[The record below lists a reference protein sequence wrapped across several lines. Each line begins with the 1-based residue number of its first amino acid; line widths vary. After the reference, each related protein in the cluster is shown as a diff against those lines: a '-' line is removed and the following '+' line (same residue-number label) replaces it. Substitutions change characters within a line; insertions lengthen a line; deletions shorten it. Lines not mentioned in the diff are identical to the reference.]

1 MRILTNN
8 NEIRH
13 EMWQPVRR
21 AVAGERRWAY
31 DSVYISRLYLAP
43 FGDLM
48 TYPALVLRRLRS
60 LMLVLLIAATYPSLL
75 SATEK
80 IDLNGPW
87 LFRIDPKSEGESLSW
102 FKTIPTGTES
112 VRVPH
117 TWNIGKFDDYEGVAW
132 YFRTFNL
139 PALAPQ
145 KHVELHFAA
154 TFYLSRVW
162 VNSVEAGKHEGG
174 HTEYFFDITKLL
186 KPGQNTIA
194 VELDNRPTET
204 SIPNLAL
211 KLKPGGNI
219 WYDWWHYGGIV
230 RDVWLAE
237 NDGVLIRRQ
246 QIRSEVDLA
255 KDSAQIKDAV
265 YLENSSG
272 KPQKLTVTAHLFA
285 PDGSDL
291 GNKSQSVTLAAG
303 AKQSVDLAFTIDNAQ
318 LWDLDH
324 ANLYSI
330 RAGVSDA
337 SNHLLDENQ
346 DSFGNRKIE
355 IHDRHLYV
363 NGQQVRLAG
372 MTRHE
377 ESPWEGLAETAGT
390 IKHDYDDLKILHT
403 TLTRPVHY
411 PQHQQI
417 FEYADTHGILFVPEI
432 PIWQA
437 SAAQLGNP
445 KFIALARQ
453 MLTEMIEQS
462 ANHPSIFAWSVSNES
477 DMSTDEGRAYFKQI
491 KALVN
496 QLDPTRFVTFADN
509 DISYGADP
517 KKEAANDADFIMMNQ
532 YYGAWN
538 GPEDGLVKMLEH
550 AGSSFP
556 DKMFII
562 SEFGTPGVFA
572 TNSVEADKLRVH
584 ILHAQLNLFQKYDW
598 IAGAIFWCYQ
608 DYKSHRNLWPGHT
621 EGYVDHG
628 VVDEYRQR
636 RPSFFAWEK
645 RTAPATLNAKWKYVG
660 WYRTGGFEVTTGRKP
675 LSELPSY
682 PLKDYKLHWE
692 YRDGEGKL
700 LQQGD
705 FGLADMDQMQTL
717 HADWPADPSIH
728 HASLHLVLTNPRGE
742 TQAEQTLPYLFPV
755 ASGQDIPDM
764 TLPAVKP

>member
-1 MRILTNN
+1 MRQPILAF
-8 NEIRH
+8 R
-13 EMWQPVRR
+13 
-21 AVAGERRWAY
+21 
-31 DSVYISRLYLAP
+31 
-43 FGDLM
+43 
-48 TYPALVLRRLRS
+48 VLRFAL
-60 LMLVLLIAATYPSLL
+60 LLALLTTPVLVGAA
-75 SATEK
+75 EK

-87 LFRIDPKSEGESLSW
+87 LFRTDPKSEGESQSW
-102 FKTIPTGTES
+102 YKTTPTGTES

-117 TWNIGKFDDYEGVAW
+117 TWNIGKYDDYEGIAW

-139 PALAPQ
+139 SALSPQ

-162 VNSVEAGKHEGG
+162 VNGAEAGKHEGG

-186 KPGQNTIA
+186 KPGQNTVV

-204 SIPNLAL
+204 SIPGLAL

-237 NDGVLIRRQ
+237 NEGVLIRRQ
-246 QIRSEVDLA
+246 QIRSDVDLS
-255 KDSAQIKDAV
+255 KNSAQIKDAV
-265 YLENSSG
+265 YLENSGS
-272 KPQKLTVTAHLFA
+272 KPQKLTVTAHLSA

-291 GNKSQSVTLAAG
+291 GNKTQTVALAAG
-303 AKQSVDLAFTIDNAQ
+303 AKQSVELAFTIDKAQ

-330 RAGVSDA
+330 RTSVTDA
-337 SNHLLDENQ
+337 ANHFLDGQ
-346 DSFGNRKIE
+346 TDSFGNRKIE
-355 IHDRHLYV
+355 IHDRHLYL
-363 NGQQVRLAG
+363 NGQQVRLPG

-377 ESPWEGLAETAGT
+377 ESPSEGLAETAGT

-411 PQHQQI
+411 PQHEQVLE
-417 FEYADTHGILFVPEI
+417 FADTHGILFVPEI

-453 MLTEMIEQS
+453 MLTEMIEQD

-477 DMSTDEGRAYFKQI
+477 DMSTDEGRAYFSQI
-491 KALVN
+491 KAMVN
-496 QLDPTRFVTFADN
+496 QLDPSRFVTFADN

-538 GPEDGLVKMLEH
+538 GPEGGLVKMLEH
-550 AGSSFP
+550 AGNAFP

-572 TNSVEADKLRVH
+572 TDTIEADKLRVH
-584 ILHAQLNLFQKYDW
+584 ILHHQLDLFAKYDW

-608 DYKSHRNLWPGHT
+608 DYKSHRNLFPGHL

-636 RPSFFAWEK
+636 RPSFYEWTK
-645 RTAPATLNAKWKYVG
+645 RTAPATLSAKWKYLG
-660 WYRTGGFEVTTGRKP
+660 WYQTGGFEVTTGRKQ
-675 LSELPSY
+675 LGELPSY
-682 PLKDYKLHWE
+682 PLKNYSLHWE

-700 LQQGD
+700 LQHGD
-705 FGLADMDQMQTL
+705 FALADMDQPQTL
-717 HADWPADPSIH
+717 RSDWPADPAVH
-728 HASLHLVLTNPRGE
+728 HATLHVTLLNPRGE
-742 TQAEQTLPYLFPV
+742 TQAEQTLNFLFPV
-755 ASGQDIPDM
+755 ASGQDIKDM
-764 TLPAVKP
+764 TLPGIKP

>member
-1 MRILTNN
+1 MQLSTLSVRTL
-8 NEIRH
+8 RLALLVAFLAL
-13 EMWQPVRR
+13 PV
-21 AVAGERRWAY
+21 
-31 DSVYISRLYLAP
+31 LA
-43 FGDLM
+43 
-48 TYPALVLRRLRS
+48 R
-60 LMLVLLIAATYPSLL
+60 
-75 SATEK
+75 ATEK
-80 IDLNGPW
+80 IDLDGPW
-87 LFRIDPKSEGESLSW
+87 LFLTDPKSEGQAQSW
-102 FKTIPTGTES
+102 FKTAPTGTEA
-112 VRVPH
+112 VHVPH
-117 TWNIGKFDDYEGVAW
+117 TWNIGTHDDYEGIAW
-132 YFRTFNL
+132 YFRTFDL

-145 KHVELHFAA
+145 THVELHFAA
-154 TFYLSRVW
+154 TFYLSHVW
-162 VNSVEAGKHEGG
+162 VNGAEAGSHEGG

-204 SIPNLAL
+204 SIPGLAL

-237 NDGVLIRRQ
+237 NEGVLIRRQ
-246 QIRSEVDLA
+246 QIRSEVDLT
-255 KDSAQIKDAV
+255 KDSAHIKDV
-265 YLENSSG
+265 VHLENCG
-272 KPQKLTVTAHLFA
+272 NKPQKLTVTAHLSA

-291 GNKSQSVTLAAG
+291 GNKTQSLTLAPG
-303 AKQSVDLAFTIDNAQ
+303 AKQSIELAFAIDNAQ

-330 RAGVSDA
+330 RASVSDA
-337 SNHLLDENQ
+337 ANHLLDEHS
-346 DSFGNRKIE
+346 DSFGSRKIE
-355 IHDRHLYV
+355 IHDRHLYL
-363 NGQQVRLAG
+363 NGQRVRLSG

-411 PQHQQI
+411 PQHEQVL
-417 FEYADTHGILFVPEI
+417 EYADTHGILFVPEI

-453 MLTEMIEQS
+453 MLTEMIEQDR
-462 ANHPSIFAWSVSNES
+462 NHPSIFAWSVSNES
-477 DMSTDEGRAYFKQI
+477 DMSTEEGRAYFKQI
-491 KALVN
+491 KELVN
-496 QLDPTRFVTFADN
+496 QLDPSRFVTFADN

-572 TNSVEADKLRVH
+572 TDTVAADKLRVH
-584 ILHAQLNLFQKYDW
+584 ILHHQLDLFAKYDW

-608 DYKSHRNLWPGHT
+608 DYKSHRNLWPGHL

-636 RPSFFAWEK
+636 RPSFYEWTR
-645 RTAPATLNAKWKYVG
+645 RTAPATLSAKWKYTG
-660 WYRTGGFEVTTGRKP
+660 WYQTDGFEVSTGRNP

-682 PLKDYKLHWE
+682 PLKNYLLHWE

-700 LQQGD
+700 LLHGD
-705 FGLADMDQMQTL
+705 FALPDMDQPQSL
-717 HADWPADPSIH
+717 HADWAADPSLH
-728 HASLHLVLTNPRGE
+728 HATLHLLLTNPRGE
-742 TQAEQTLPYLFPV
+742 TQAEQTLNFLFPV
-755 ASGQDIPDM
+755 ASGQDIKDM
-764 TLPAVKP
+764 TLPGIKP